1 MAVSTV
7 ELRKQAKAKG
17 IDGYRTMTHSE
28 LEAALSSGGGSRK
41 SSTSARKDAPVRKDA
56 PARKSSAP
64 SRKPATRAASKSS
77 NSKTPAKR
85 ASAPARKSTSTAKAS
100 GGRTSAP
107 ARRNAAPAK
116 RQTATT
122 ARKPVAQT
130 RKPVQAAAP
139 KRSNSKSNGQGRIP
153 LPSRARWNEPFNT
166 REGSVAEEIFLALKS
181 NKGDVEATFNS
192 LKGRALKLAGTGRGG
207 VKRSKEEALAWLRYR
222 INRIKFDYLTK
233 TGQHEPGTDRI
244 AYGTGERAKGNGNG
258 GGRGK
263 SAAKAPA
270 KRAATQSRSAAR
282 KPAGRGS
289 GSGKPA
295 TRRSGAPARSQ
306 ERKRTTARR
315 K

>member
-56 PARKSSAP
+56 PARKPSASSQ
-64 SRKPATRAASKSS
+64 KPATRAASKSS

-100 GGRTSAP
+100 GSRTSAP
-107 ARRNAAPAK
+107 AKRGSAAK
-116 RQTATT
+116 RQTTTT
-122 ARKPVAQT
+122 ARKPAAQT
-130 RKPVQAAAP
+130 RKPAQTVAP

-181 NKGDVEATFNS
+181 NKGDAEATFNS

-270 KRAATQSRSAAR
+270 KRAAAQSRSAAR

-306 ERKRTTARR
+306 GRKRTTARR